1 MLQPLML
8 LLLTS
13 WTVWVTAPGRVRA
26 FSAENFNIQTAQTSG
41 LAVPHSSA
49 QLAQAPLGESAGVP
63 ILQAGSSGAEVGAL
77 QRRLSSAGYY
87 NGPIDSAYGEATA
100 TAVRQF
106 QQANGLPVTG
116 SVDLATWDRLQAA
129 QPETS
134 PNSESS
140 SPLATEAIA
149 NPSPAATSAPQ
160 ANDSRTPLL
169 WWLGSMIGVL
179 AIAGVLFYILR
190 RSELAS
196 ADSGEV
202 EVEAD
207 GTSERVSNSNG
218 LSQPV
223 PSNGNQPGLPLKSAR
238 SDSRSPA
245 SLTSA
250 KSKSARETGANS
262 QSQPTPRAQ
271 ANAAATPSEGAIQ
284 NLDVSKTTRLSKV
297 NIVDELIK
305 DLDSPDP
312 SKRRKAIWELG
323 QRGHSQAVQP
333 LVNLMIDSD
342 SKQRSLILA
351 ALSEIGIRTLKPMNR
366 ALGISL
372 QDQNPEV
379 RKNAIRDLTRI
390 YDQVGQIS
398 QLLRHAA
405 DDPDQEVRDTAH
417 WALGQLERIRATAPS
432 LPNNN
437 TSRLQEAPP
446 PSNNFPE

>member
-26 FSAENFNIQTAQTSG
+26 FSVEDFKIQAAQTGG

-49 QLAQAPLGESAGVP
+49 QLAQAPLGESAGAP
-63 ILQAGSSGAEVGAL
+63 ILQTGSSGAEVGAL

-87 NGPIDSAYGEATA
+87 NGPVDSAYGEATA
-100 TAVRQF
+100 AAVRQF

-116 SVDLATWDRLQAA
+116 NVDLATWDRLQAA

-134 PNSESS
+134 PTSESS
-140 SPLATEAIA
+140 SPLITEAPA
-149 NPSPAATSAPQ
+149 TPSPAATSAPQ
-160 ANDSRTPLL
+160 ADDSRTPLL

-179 AIAGVLFYILR
+179 AIAGVLFYVLR

-196 ADSGEV
+196 ADPGV

-207 GTSERVSNSNG
+207 GTSEHLGTSNG
-218 LSQPV
+218 LAQPM
-223 PSNGNQPGLPLKSAR
+223 PSNGNQPGVPLKPAR
-238 SDSRSPA
+238 SNSRSPA

-250 KSKSARETGANS
+250 KSKLARETGATS
-262 QSQPTPRAQ
+262 QSQPTPRPQ
-271 ANAAATPSEGAIQ
+271 ANAAAVPSEGTIQ